1 MENIM
6 PSTFGKRLNWARRRK
21 GLTMEQLA
29 KMAGVSFPSVS
40 KYEGDKQSPTLYTA
54 QCLADVLDISI
65 DWLACR
71 TDKVEV

>member
-1 MENIM
+1 
-6 PSTFGKRLNWARRRK
+6 
-21 GLTMEQLA
+21 MEQLA